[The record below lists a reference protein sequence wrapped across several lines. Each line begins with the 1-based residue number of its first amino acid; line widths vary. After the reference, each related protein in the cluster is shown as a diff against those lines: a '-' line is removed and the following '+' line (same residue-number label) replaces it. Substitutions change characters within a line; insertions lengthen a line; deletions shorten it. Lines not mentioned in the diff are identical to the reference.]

1 MLPILLA
8 LAFIVLLLFIAVA
21 GQPDDFV
28 VSRRTKMTA
37 PPEQIFS
44 RVNELRNWEAW
55 NPWGKLDPNC
65 RMTYEGPPA
74 GVGASYAWAGNNKV
88 GTGRST
94 ITESRPDELVRLKLE
109 FLKPM
114 TATNTAEFTF
124 QPDGS
129 QTVVTWAMSGK
140 NSGGGKVFGLFMNC
154 EKMCGKQFEKGLA
167 QMKSLVEAGG

>member
-8 LAFIVLLLFIAVA
+8 LAFIALLLFIAVA

-28 VSRRTKMTA
+28 VSRRTKMTS

-65 RMTYEGPPA
+65 QMTYDGPPA

-88 GTGRST
+88 GTGRCT
-94 ITESRPDELVRLKLE
+94 ITESLPSE
-109 FLKPM
+109 
-114 TATNTAEFTF
+114 
-124 QPDGS
+124 
-129 QTVVTWAMSGK
+129 
-140 NSGGGKVFGLFMNC
+140 
-154 EKMCGKQFEKGLA
+154 
-167 QMKSLVEAGG
+167 